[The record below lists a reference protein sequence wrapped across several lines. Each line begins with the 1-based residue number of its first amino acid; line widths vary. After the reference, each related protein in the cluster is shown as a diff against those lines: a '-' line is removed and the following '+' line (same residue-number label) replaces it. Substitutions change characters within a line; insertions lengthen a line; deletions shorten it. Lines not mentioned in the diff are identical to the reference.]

1 MPNYYPI
8 SRIIGNKIT
17 YYRKMKGM
25 TLENLANIVNVS
37 QQQQSRYERGI
48 NRINIDRLNLYA
60 KIFNIDI
67 TAFFIFNSREV
78 SDIKL
83 AQEKYLSKNK

>member
-25 TLENLANIVNVS
+25 TLESLSKIIGVS
-37 QQQQSRYERGI
+37 EQQQSRYERGI
-48 NRINIDRLNLYA
+48 NRINIDRLNQYA
-60 KIFNIDI
+60 KVFKIDI
-67 TAFFIFNSREV
+67 VDFFIFNSSEI
-78 SDIKL
+78 SDIKIL
-83 AQEKYLSKNK
+83 KEKHSNKKK

>member
-25 TLENLANIVNVS
+25 TLESLSKIIGVS
-37 QQQQSRYERGI
+37 EQQQSRYERGI
-48 NRINIDRLNLYA
+48 NRINIDRLYQYA
-60 KIFNIDI
+60 KIFNINIAD
-67 TAFFIFNSREV
+67 FFNF
-78 SDIKL
+78 DIK
-83 AQEKYLSKNK
+83 QTHEIEQKKECFLSKEI